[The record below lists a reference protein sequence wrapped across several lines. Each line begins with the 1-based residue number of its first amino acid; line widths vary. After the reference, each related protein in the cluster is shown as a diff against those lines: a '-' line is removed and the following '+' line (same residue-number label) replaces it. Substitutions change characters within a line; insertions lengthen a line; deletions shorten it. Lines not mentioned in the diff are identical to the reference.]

1 MVIFFAHQAI
11 FQLTPSRRVTLKLSK
26 GGRLT
31 IISTHALTE
40 GDADIFCR
48 FLRQKI
54 STHALTEGDLGQSFH
69 RCCRSCIST
78 HALTEG
84 DKYEEEY
91 GVRFHISTHALT
103 EGDFHFPIQDKS
115 FPIFQLTPSR
125 RATSL
130 CRIMQPGTNFNSRPH
145 GGRPVLLRI
154 IRIRL
159 CISTHALTEG
169 DDSSR

>member
-1 MVIFFAHQAI
+1 M
-11 FQLTPSRRVTLKLSK
+11 KLP
-26 GGRLT
+26 
-31 IISTHALTE
+31 
-40 GDADIFCR
+40 FCSID
-48 FLRQKI
+48 F
-54 STHALTEGDLGQSFH
+54 
-69 RCCRSCIST
+69 IST

-145 GGRPVLLRI
+145 GGRR
-154 IRIRL
+154 
-159 CISTHALTEG
+159 
-169 DDSSR
+169 

>member
-84 DKYEEEY
+84 DLEFFRSSQL
-91 GVRFHISTHALT
+91 VSFQLT
-103 EGDFHFPIQDKS
+103 PSRRATPLSKTSEHS
-115 FPIFQLTPSR
+115 VIFQLTPSR
-125 RATSL
+125 RATCTSSDH
-130 CRIMQPGTNFNSRPH
+130 PNPSVYFNSRPH
-145 GGRPVLLRI
+145 GGRR
-154 IRIRL
+154 
-159 CISTHALTEG
+159 
-169 DDSSR
+169 

>member
-103 EGDFHFPIQDKS
+103 EGDVIVQNHATWNQ
-115 FPIFQLTPSR
+115 FQLTPSR
-125 RATSL
+125 RATCTSSDH
-130 CRIMQPGTNFNSRPH
+130 PNPSVYFNSRPH
-145 GGRPVLLRI
+145 GGRR
-154 IRIRL
+154 
-159 CISTHALTEG
+159 
-169 DDSSR
+169 